1 MFTVKQSLNRVKNG
15 LATLAG
21 LAQSGQVGE
30 GPCRRWPGCS
40 AGWTIAG
47 DEDIG
52 IRMLL
57 PLPLPL
63 PLLLLLWMTVMMAVV
78 AVVAVV
84 AVAVAVVV
92 GRREEEEEEERVKGW
107 CLHLHPT
114 PSSVRL
120 PKEGEEGLVGAG
132 EGVTAIS
139 GATVPS
145 SGKCMGK
152 GQAAAWLLPGTES
165 SKAVLG

>member
-78 AVVAVV
+78 AVVAV
-84 AVAVAVVV
+84 AVVV
-92 GRREEEEEEERVKGW
+92 
-107 CLHLHPT
+107 
-114 PSSVRL
+114 VRKHFMNL
-120 PKEGEEGLVGAG
+120 MMKMRGFILYV
-132 EGVTAIS
+132 
-139 GATVPS
+139 
-145 SGKCMGK
+145 
-152 GQAAAWLLPGTES
+152 
-165 SKAVLG
+165 